1 MPNPLV
7 EDRRLGRLTEICLA
21 LPEATRERSGSHAT
35 FRMRGKTFAYF
46 LHDHHGD
53 GIVAVA
59 CRTARGE
66 NVDWV
71 RLDPVRFYLPAYI
84 GARGWVALRLDAGS
98 VDWREVADLV
108 VDSYR
113 LGAPKRLAAL
123 LPHANRPPGIRRPR
137 NPRAR

>member
-1 MPNPLV
+1 MPKAPPV
-7 EDRRLGRLTEICLA
+7 DRRLGRLTRICLS
-21 LPEATRERSGSHAT
+21 LPEATSERNGSHAT
-35 FRMRGKTFAYF
+35 FRVRGRTFAYY
-46 LHDHHGD
+46 LDDHHGD

-84 GARGWVALRLDAGS
+84 GPRGWVALRLDAGP
-98 VDWREVADLV
+98 VDWEEVADLV

-113 LGAPKRLAAL
+113 LGAPKRLAVLAE
-123 LPHANRPPGIRRPR
+123 PRP
-137 NPRAR
+137 A